1 MRHFLLLLVF
11 LFVSN
16 SLKAQQAWLHPD
28 LEAKVQRGEKGNI
41 RIGILLHE
49 QINAL
54 QLKYDMAAA
63 GFTAEQRARTVIRQ
77 ALELQ
82 EGHQKPF
89 LRKITEKYPEITIA
103 HAYWIANVVLVDMP
117 LSLLPEL
124 QREPEIFWL
133 FADDSYLTGLVEPVA
148 VEALET
154 PEIAN
159 GREPG
164 LNVINAPALWA
175 MGYTGRNRKA
185 FTVDTGTWTDHP
197 ALARRFLGNH
207 RPLNEGWFSL
217 ESNFPV
223 DRPSHHGTHVN
234 GTILGL
240 DTATRDTIGVAFN
253 AYFMASNPLTHSNLT
268 PLSINLMSFEW
279 AMNPDGDTS
288 TVSDIPDVINNS
300 WGQAGGPDTTICV
313 SWATQIFNMVEAAG
327 VAITFSAGNE
337 GPGPA
342 TVKHPQ
348 FVNTSDVNIFSI
360 GAIDGNNASL
370 PIAGFSSR
378 GPSLC
383 GQTGSLLIKPE
394 VVAPGV
400 NVRSAFGKTGYG
412 SLSGTSMS
420 CPHVSGAVVLLKEAF
435 PQLGGDSLLYALYVS
450 AIDMGDPGED
460 NTFGRGRID
469 LLAAYNYL
477 AQRHTPMAA
486 RRGQDLAAGAINLP
500 ANNTI
505 CAEDHLNGLNLFF
518 PALNLGDSIIP
529 MLQLRYSLNGSPW
542 QSSLLPVNLGPQQ
555 SANLFAGPLAYKNG
569 WNELQIELRIPGQS
583 QEIDEI
589 NNFRSVRFFVS
600 PRDTSSP
607 RPGWSAYFPVP
618 ADQFVRDSLVQ
629 IVDRNGDDIS
639 WDTASVGGLNRDS
652 KAFVMRH
659 TAYALRQ
666 RQQDDLL
673 TRSFVSIDPNY
684 GAINQ
689 ISFKLAYRNRNSSF
703 RDSLRVSLECDC
715 GRQSQTLYY
724 SGGDSMRT
732 YAAGNVPSDSSHW
745 RHFSFSGFSPFL
757 QEGCQVRFRSIN
769 DFGGNLYIGDL
780 LVSGSAATG
789 IPSFGTADWEIFPN
803 PGHAVL
809 KVRSQLPLKSI
820 QVLDI
825 RGKTVY
831 WQATDQ
837 QHHLELQLE
846 TLAPGL
852 YFIQGESNA
861 GISVKKWIK
870 Q

>member
-1 MRHFLLLLVF
+1 MRKLLILTFLILG
-11 LFVSN
+11 SN
-16 SLKAQQAWLHPD
+16 AHAQQAWLHPE
-28 LEAKVQRGEKGNI
+28 LEAKLQRGEKGNI
-41 RIGILLHE
+41 RIGLLLHE
-49 QINAL
+49 QLNAL

-63 GFTAEQRARTVIRQ
+63 GMTAEQRARTVIRK

-82 EGHQKPF
+82 ERHQKPF
-89 LRKITEKYPEITIA
+89 LARITEKYPEITIA

-117 LSLLPEL
+117 LDLVPAL
-124 QREPEIFWL
+124 QRESEIFWM
-133 FADDSYLTGLVEPVA
+133 FADESYMTGLVEPVS
-148 VEALET
+148 VEVLET
-154 PEIAN
+154 PEVAN

-207 RPLNEGWFSL
+207 RPLSEGWFSL

-253 AYFMASNPLTHSNLT
+253 AYFMASNPLTQSNLT

-288 TVSDIPDVINNS
+288 TVIDIPDVINNS

-360 GAIDGNNASL
+360 GAIDGNNAAL

-400 NVRSAFGKTGYG
+400 NVRSAYGKTGYG

-435 PQLGGDSLLYALYVS
+435 PQLGGDSLLYALYAS

-469 LLAAYNYL
+469 VLAAYNYL
-477 AQRHTPMAA
+477 AQRHTATPA
-486 RRGQDLAAGAINLP
+486 RRGYDLAAGTINLP
-500 ANNTI
+500 PFSTI
-505 CAEDHLNGLNLFF
+505 CADEHSGGLYLTV
-518 PALNLGDSIIP
+518 PALNLGDSLIP
-529 MLQLRYSLNGSPW
+529 MAQLRYALNGGFT
-542 QSSLLPVNLGPQQ
+542 QTSLLPVNLAPQQ
-555 SANLFAGPLAYKNG
+555 RVNLPMGPLAFQDG
-569 WNELQIELRIPGQS
+569 WNELQIELRIPGQG
-583 QEIDEI
+583 QEIDDI

-607 RPGWSAYFPVP
+607 RPGWSAYYPVP

-629 IVDRNGDDIS
+629 IIDRNNDDLS
-639 WDTASVGGLNRDS
+639 WDTASVGGLQRDAM
-652 KAFVMRH
+652 AFVVKH
-659 TAYALRQ
+659 TAYPLRQ

-673 TRSFVSIDPNY
+673 TRSFVSINPNY
-684 GAINQ
+684 AAVNE

-703 RDSLRVSLECDC
+703 RDSLRITLECDC
-715 GRQSQTLYY
+715 GRQIQTLYY

-732 YAAGNVPSDSSHW
+732 YTAGNVPSDSSHW
-745 RHFSFSGFSPFL
+745 RAFTFNGFNSFM
-757 QEGCQVRFRSIN
+757 QNGCQLRFRSTN
-769 DFGGNLYIGDL
+769 DFGGNIYIGDL
-780 LVSGSAATG
+780 LVTGFTATG
-789 IPSFGTADWEIFPN
+789 IPSFSAADWEIFPN
-803 PGHAVL
+803 PGSTWV
-809 KVRSQLPLKSI
+809 KIRSQQPLQNI
-820 QVLDI
+820 RVLDLQGRLLQQVSAEQQLQWELKLDNLATGI
-825 RGKTVY
+825 YLIEGETKSGK
-831 WQATDQ
+831 
-837 QHHLELQLE
+837 
-846 TLAPGL
+846 
-852 YFIQGESNA
+852 
-861 GISVKKWIK
+861 SVKKWIK

>member
-1 MRHFLLLLVF
+1 MRKLLFLSF
-11 LFVSN
+11 LFFCSF
-16 SLKAQQAWLHPD
+16 SQAQQAWLHPE
-28 LEAKVQRGEKGNI
+28 LEAKLQRGEKGNI
-41 RIGILLHE
+41 RIGLLLHE

-63 GFTAEQRARTVIRQ
+63 GMTAEQRARVVIRR

-82 EGHQKPF
+82 ERHQKPF
-89 LRKITEKYPEITIA
+89 LDKITNKYPEITIA

-117 LSLLPEL
+117 LDLVPAL
-124 QREPEIFWL
+124 QRETEIFWM
-133 FADDSYLTGLVEPVA
+133 FADESYMTGLVEPVEA
-148 VEALET
+148 KALET
-154 PEIAN
+154 PEVAN

-288 TVSDIPDVINNS
+288 TVNDIPDVINNS

-360 GAIDGNNASL
+360 GAIDGNNAAL

-435 PQLGGDSLLYALYVS
+435 PQLGGDSLLYALYAS

-460 NTFGRGRID
+460 NIFGRGRID
-469 LLAAYNYL
+469 VLAAYQYL
-477 AQRHTPMAA
+477 TQRHTPTPA
-486 RRGQDLAAGAINLP
+486 RRGYDLAAGAINLP
-500 ANNTI
+500 AFNTI

-518 PALNLGDSIIP
+518 PALNLGDSLIP
-529 MLQLRYSLNGSPW
+529 MVQLRYSLNGSAW
-542 QSSLLPVNLGPQQ
+542 QSSLLPVNLAPQQ
-555 SANLFAGPLAYKNG
+555 RANLFAGPLTYQNG
-569 WNELQIELRIPGQS
+569 WNELQIELRIPGQN

-589 NNFRSVRFFVS
+589 NNFRSVRFFVT

-618 ADQFVRDSLVQ
+618 ANQFVRDSLVQ
-629 IVDRNGDDIS
+629 IIDRTSDDIT
-639 WDTASVGGLNRDS
+639 WDTASVGGLQRDN
-652 KAFVMRH
+652 KAFVMKH
-659 TAYALRQ
+659 TAYAVRQ

-673 TRSFVSIDPNY
+673 TRSFVSINPNY
-684 GAINQ
+684 GAINE

-703 RDSLRVSLECDC
+703 RDSLRVTLECDC

-732 YAAGNVPSDSSHW
+732 YGAGNVPSDSSHW
-745 RHFSFSGFSPFL
+745 RHFSFSGFNSFL
-757 QEGCQVRFRSIN
+757 QNGCQVRFRSTN

-780 LVSGSAATG
+780 LVTGLTATG
-789 IPSFGTADWEIFPN
+789 IPSFGAADWEIYPN
-803 PGHAVL
+803 PGSTWL
-809 KVRSQLPLKSI
+809 KIRSQQPLSSI
-820 QVLDI
+820 RVLDLQG
-825 RGKTVY
+825 RSLQQVQTE
-831 WQATDQ
+831 Q
-837 QHHLELQLE
+837 QHQWELSLEN
-846 TLAPGL
+846 LAPGIYL
-852 YFIQGESNA
+852 IEGETKS
-861 GISVKKWIK
+861 GKSVKKWIK

>member
-1 MRHFLLLLVF
+1 MQKLAIILTF
-11 LFVSN
+11 LFVH
-16 SLKAQQAWLHPD
+16 SLAFGQQAWLHPE
-28 LEAKVQRGEKGNI
+28 LEAKLQRGEKGNI
-41 RIGILLHE
+41 RIGLLLHE
-49 QINAL
+49 QVNAL
-54 QLKYDMAAA
+54 QLKYDMAAERM
-63 GFTAEQRARTVIRQ
+63 TAEQRAKTVIRK
-77 ALELQ
+77 ALALQ
-82 EGHQKPF
+82 EKHQKPF
-89 LRKITEKYPEITIA
+89 LNKLAEKYPEITIA

-117 LSLLPEL
+117 LDLVPEL
-124 QREPEIFWL
+124 QRESEIFWM
-133 FADDSYLTGLVEPVA
+133 FADESYLTGLVEPISAEV
-148 VEALET
+148 LET
-154 PEIAN
+154 PEVAN

-164 LNVINAPALWA
+164 LNVINAPALWS

-197 ALARRFLGNH
+197 ALKHRFLGNYK
-207 RPLNEGWFSL
+207 PLHEGWFSL

-400 NVRSAFGKTGYG
+400 NVRSAYGKTGYG

-435 PQLGGDSLLYALYVS
+435 PQLGGDSLLYALYAS
-450 AIDMGDPGED
+450 AIDMGNPGED

-469 LLAAYNYL
+469 VLAAYYYL
-477 AQRHTPMAA
+477 AQRHVPVPA
-486 RRGQDLAAGAINLP
+486 RRGFDVGLSIQQPGGLEGLCAANLP
-500 ANNTI
+500 
-505 CAEDHLNGLNLFF
+505 NGISLPVSLRN
-518 PALNLGDSIIP
+518 AGDSTIQSI
-529 MLQLRYSLNGSPW
+529 LLRYRINGNAW
-542 QSSLLPVNLGPQQ
+542 VQQTIASSLAVNQ
-555 SANLFAGPLAYKNG
+555 SLVQNLSGIPFRAG
-569 WNELQIELRIPGQS
+569 WNELELTASLPGIAR
-583 QEIDEI
+583 EIDEI
-589 NNFRSVRFFVS
+589 NNFRSVRFYVS
-600 PRDTSSP
+600 YTDTLALAGNP
-607 RPGWSAYFPVP
+607 TFYAIK
-618 ADQFVRDSLVQ
+618 ADDFVRDSSLQ
-629 IVDRNGDDIS
+629 IINRQNDDVT
-639 WDTASVGGLNRDS
+639 WDTVSVIGLQRDS

-659 TAYALRQ
+659 ANYGVRQ

-673 TRSFVSIDPNY
+673 TRQYVGGFGIASGFEEV
-684 GAINQ
+684 
-689 ISFKLAYRNRNSSF
+689 SFKLAYRNRNTSF
-703 RDSLRVSLECDC
+703 RDSLRVTVECNC
-715 GRQSQTLYY
+715 GSQVQTLYY

-732 YAAGNVPSDSSHW
+732 YAGGTAPSDSSHW
-745 RHFSFSGFSPFL
+745 RSFVFRNFGLMQGP
-757 QEGCQVRFRSIN
+757 CQFRFRTIN
-769 DFGGNLYIGDL
+769 DFGGNIYVGDL
-780 LVSGSAATG
+780 MVRASTG
-789 IPSFGTADWEIFPN
+789 VGVNQLQANEVKVYPN
-803 PGHAVL
+803 PAKHELIVEAIE
-809 KVRSQLPLKSI
+809 PLV
-820 QVLDI
+820 QVNIRDI
-825 RGKTVY
+825 HGRLLL
-831 WQATDQ
+831 
-837 QHHLELQLE
+837 QHHAGYELRHSIDINHLAIGVYLLEAE
-846 TLAPGL
+846 
-852 YFIQGESNA
+852 NA
-861 GISVKKWIK
+861 SGRVVKRWVK

>member
-1 MRHFLLLLVF
+1 MRYTSSLLLL
-11 LFVSN
+11 LLLSSN
-16 SLKAQQAWLHPD
+16 LLAQQAWLHPE
-28 LEAKVQRGEKGNI
+28 LEAKVQRGEKGSL

-49 QINAL
+49 QVNAL
-54 QLKYDMAAA
+54 QLKYNMAAA
-63 GFTAEQRARTVIRQ
+63 GFSAEQKAKTVIKE
-77 ALELQ
+77 ALALQ
-82 EGHQKPF
+82 QTSQKPF
-89 LRKITEKYPEITIA
+89 LSKITEKYPEISLV
-103 HAYWIANVVLVDMP
+103 HAFWIANVVLVDMP
-117 LSLLPEL
+117 LELVPAL

-133 FADDSYLTGLVEPVA
+133 FADDNYLTGLVEPVTTE
-148 VEALET
+148 VLET
-154 PEIAN
+154 PEVAN

-164 LNVINAPALWA
+164 LNVINAPAMWA

-197 ALARRFLGNH
+197 ALKHRFLGNYKA
-207 RPLNEGWFSL
+207 LGEGWFSL

-240 DTATRDTIGVAFN
+240 DTATRDTIGAAFN

-348 FVNTSDVNIFSI
+348 FVNTTNVNIFSI
-360 GAIDGNNASL
+360 GAIDGNNAAL

-400 NVRSAFGKTGYG
+400 NVRSAYGKTGYG

-435 PQLGGDSLLYALYVS
+435 PQLGGDSLLYALYAS

-469 LLAAYNYL
+469 VLAAYQYL
-477 AQRHTPMAA
+477 AQRHIPSPA
-486 RRGQDLAAGAINLP
+486 RQGYDIALGVTEPGSIDRLCAGNL
-500 ANNTI
+500 T
-505 CAEDHLNGLNLFF
+505 NGLPISIQLRNT
-518 PALNLGDSIIP
+518 GDSTIQSASI
-529 MLQLRYSLNGSPW
+529 RYRTNKQNW
-542 QSSLLPVNLGPQQ
+542 QQQNVNTSLLVNQ
-555 SANLFAGPLAYKNG
+555 SVAQNINISNFRAG
-569 WNELQIELRIPGQS
+569 WNEVEFQASIAGVS
-583 QEIDEI
+583 NEIDEI
-589 NNFRSVRFFVS
+589 NNYRSIRFYVGYT
-600 PRDTSSP
+600 DTLAIGGGPSFY
-607 RPGWSAYFPVP
+607 AIK
-618 ADQFVRDSLVQ
+618 ADDFVRDSSVQ
-629 IVDRNGDDIS
+629 IINRQNDDVS
-639 WDTASVGGLNRDS
+639 WDTVTVTGLARDA

-659 TAYALRQ
+659 ANYGVRQ

-673 TRSFVSIDPNY
+673 TRSYTGGFGLAS
-684 GAINQ
+684 GFEE
-689 ISFKLAYRNRNSSF
+689 ISFKLAYRNRNTAF
-703 RDSLRVSLECDC
+703 RHSLRVTVECDC
-715 GRQSQTLYY
+715 GQQVQTLYY

-732 YAAGNVPSDSSHW
+732 YQGGSAPSDSSHW
-745 RHFSFSGFSPFL
+745 RHFSFRNINLMQGPCTF
-757 QEGCQVRFRSIN
+757 RFRTIN
-769 DFGGNLYIGDL
+769 DFGGNVYVGDL
-780 LVSGSAATG
+780 LVRAATG
-789 IPSFGTADWEIFPN
+789 VGTYSPQRDEVRVYPN
-803 PGHAVL
+803 PAHDLLMIESLDPVY
-809 KVRSQLPLKSI
+809 KVTLRDLQGRSL
-820 QVLDI
+820 QVHLAMGQHNFTLEVI
-825 RGKTVY
+825 R
-831 WQATDQ
+831 
-837 QHHLELQLE
+837 
-846 TLAPGL
+846 LAPGVYL
-852 YFIQGESNA
+852 IEAENA
-861 GISVKKWIK
+861 GSKVIKRWVK

>member
-1 MRHFLLLLVF
+1 MRKLAFFLTF
-11 LFVSN
+11 LFFGQWAA
-16 SLKAQQAWLHPD
+16 AQQAWLHPE
-28 LEAKVQRGEKGNI
+28 LEAKLQRGEKGNI
-41 RIGILLHE
+41 RVGLLLHE
-49 QINAL
+49 QVNAL

-63 GFTAEQRARTVIRQ
+63 GLTVEQRAKTVIRR

-82 EGHQKPF
+82 EKHQKPF
-89 LRKITEKYPEITIA
+89 LSKITEKYPEITIA

-117 LSLLPEL
+117 LDLVPQL
-124 QREPEIFWL
+124 QRETEIFWM
-133 FADDSYLTGLVEPVA
+133 FADDSYLTSLVEPVSA
-148 VEALET
+148 EALES
-154 PEIAN
+154 PEVAN

-164 LNVINAPALWA
+164 LNVINAPAMWA

-197 ALARRFLGNH
+197 ALNHRFLGNYK
-207 RPLNEGWFSL
+207 PLNEGWFSL
-217 ESNFPV
+217 ESDFPV

-240 DTATRDTIGVAFN
+240 DTATRDTIGAAFN

-360 GAIDGNNASL
+360 GAIDGNNAAL

-400 NVRSAFGKTGYG
+400 NVRSAYGKTGYG

-435 PQLGGDSLLYALYVS
+435 PQLGGDSLLYALYAS

-460 NTFGRGRID
+460 NVFGRGRID
-469 LLAAYNYL
+469 VLAAYNYL
-477 AQRHTPMAA
+477 AQRHLPVPA
-486 RRGQDLAAGAINLP
+486 RRGFDVAVSMQQPGGLEGLCAGNLP
-500 ANNTI
+500 
-505 CAEDHLNGLNLFF
+505 NGISLPVSLRN
-518 PALNLGDSIIP
+518 AGDSTIQSI
-529 MLQLRYSLNGSPW
+529 LLRYRINGNAW
-542 QSSLLPVNLGPQQ
+542 QQQTITSSLAVNQ
-555 SANLFAGPLAYKNG
+555 NLVQNLSGIPFREG
-569 WNELQIELRIPGQS
+569 WNELELTASLPGIA

-589 NNFRSVRFFVS
+589 NNFRSIRFYVS
-600 PRDTSSP
+600 HTDTLAIAGNP
-607 RPGWSAYFPVP
+607 TFYTIK
-618 ADQFVRDSLVQ
+618 ADDFVRDSSLQ
-629 IVDRNGDDIS
+629 IINRQNDDVT
-639 WDTASVGGLNRDS
+639 WDTVSVIGLQRDS

-659 TAYALRQ
+659 ANYGVRQ

-673 TRSFVSIDPNY
+673 TRQYVGGFGNASGFEEV
-684 GAINQ
+684 
-689 ISFKLAYRNRNSSF
+689 SFKLAYRNRNTSF
-703 RDSLRVSLECDC
+703 RDSLRVTVECNC
-715 GRQSQTLYY
+715 GSQVQTLYY

-732 YAAGNVPSDSSHW
+732 YAGGTAPSDSSHW
-745 RHFSFSGFSPFL
+745 RSFVFRNFGLMQGP
-757 QEGCQVRFRSIN
+757 CQFRFRTIN
-769 DFGGNLYIGDL
+769 DFGGNIYVGDL
-780 LVSGSAATG
+780 LVRASSGVGVNQLQAN
-789 IPSFGTADWEIFPN
+789 EVKVFPN
-803 PGHAVL
+803 PATDKL
-809 KVRSQLPLKSI
+809 IIEAIEPLV
-820 QVLDI
+820 QVNIRDLQGRLLMQQNAAYQMRHTLDI
-825 RGKTVY
+825 HALATGVYLVEAENASGKV
-831 WQATDQ
+831 
-837 QHHLELQLE
+837 
-846 TLAPGL
+846 
-852 YFIQGESNA
+852 
-861 GISVKKWIK
+861 VKRWVK

>member
-1 MRHFLLLLVF
+1 MRNLILLTF
-11 LFVSN
+11 LFIGSIAH
-16 SLKAQQAWLHPD
+16 AQQAWLHPE
-28 LEAKVQRGEKGNI
+28 LEAKLQRGEKGNI
-41 RIGILLHE
+41 RIGLLLHE
-49 QINAL
+49 QVNAL

-63 GFTAEQRARTVIRQ
+63 GMTAEQRARTVIRR
-77 ALELQ
+77 ALELR
-82 EGHQKPF
+82 ENHQKPF
-89 LRKITEKYPEITIA
+89 LNKIAEKYPEITIA

-117 LSLLPEL
+117 LELVPAL
-124 QREPEIFWL
+124 QRESEIFWM
-133 FADDSYLTGLVEPVA
+133 FADESYLTGLVEPVSTE
-148 VEALET
+148 VLET

-164 LNVINAPALWA
+164 LNVINAPAMWA

-197 ALARRFLGNH
+197 ALKHRFLGNYK
-207 RPLNEGWFSL
+207 PLHEGWFSL
-217 ESNFPV
+217 ESDFPV

-240 DTATRDTIGVAFN
+240 DTATRDTIGAAFN

-288 TVSDIPDVINNS
+288 TVNDIPDVINNS

-360 GAIDGNNASL
+360 GAIDGNNAAL

-400 NVRSAFGKTGYG
+400 NVRSAYGKTGYG

-435 PQLGGDSLLYALYVS
+435 PQLGGDSLLYALYAS
-450 AIDMGDPGED
+450 AIDMGGPGED

-469 LLAAYNYL
+469 VLAAYNYL
-477 AQRHTPMAA
+477 AQRHVPVPA
-486 RRGQDLAAGAINLP
+486 RRGFDVALSIPQPGGLEGLCAGDLP
-500 ANNTI
+500 
-505 CAEDHLNGLNLFF
+505 NGLGLPITFRNT
-518 PALNLGDSIIP
+518 GDSTIQSV
-529 MLQLRYSLNGSPW
+529 LLRYRINGQAWLQQTFTST
-542 QSSLLPVNLGPQQ
+542 LAVNQGQVQ
-555 SANLFAGPLAYKNG
+555 NISGIAFRAG
-569 WNELQIELRIPGQS
+569 WNELEMIASLPGIS
-583 QEIDEI
+583 REIDEI

-600 PRDTSSP
+600 YTDTLALGGNP
-607 RPGWSAYFPVP
+607 TFYTIK
-618 ADQFVRDSLVQ
+618 ADDFVRDSSVQ
-629 IVDRNGDDIS
+629 IINRQNDDVS
-639 WDTASVGGLNRDS
+639 WDTVTVLGLQRDS

-659 TAYALRQ
+659 ANYGVRQ

-673 TRSFVSIDPNY
+673 TRQYVGGFGIASGFEEV
-684 GAINQ
+684 
-689 ISFKLAYRNRNSSF
+689 SFKLAYRNRNTSF
-703 RDSLRVSLECDC
+703 RDSLRVTVECDC
-715 GRQSQTLYY
+715 GSQVQTLYY

-732 YAAGNVPSDSSHW
+732 YAGGTAPSDSSHW
-745 RHFSFSGFSPFL
+745 RNFVFRNISLL
-757 QEGCQVRFRSIN
+757 QGPCQFRFRTIN
-769 DFGGNLYIGDL
+769 DFGGNVYIGDL
-780 LVSGSAATG
+780 LVRASSGVGVNQLRAN
-789 IPSFGTADWEIFPN
+789 EIKVFPN
-803 PGHAVL
+803 P
-809 KVRSQLPLKSI
+809 
-820 QVLDI
+820 
-825 RGKTVY
+825 
-831 WQATDQ
+831 ATDQ
-837 QHHLELQLE
+837 LILEAIDPLLQVRIRDL
-846 TLAPGL
+846 
-852 YFIQGESNA
+852 QGRLLLQQNA
-861 GISVKKWIK
+861 GYQLRHSMDVHALTPGIYLVEAENASGKVIKRWVK

>member
-1 MRHFLLLLVF
+1 MRRLAILLTFLLLNVLA
-11 LFVSN
+11 N
-16 SLKAQQAWLHPD
+16 AQQAWLHPE
-28 LEAKVQRGEKGNI
+28 LEAKLQRGEKGNI
-41 RIGILLHE
+41 RIGLLLHE
-49 QINAL
+49 QVNAL

-63 GFTAEQRARTVIRQ
+63 GMTAEQRARTVIRR

-82 EGHQKPF
+82 ESHQKPF
-89 LRKITEKYPEITIA
+89 LAKITEKYPEITIA
-103 HAYWIANVVLVDMP
+103 HAFWIANVVLVDMP
-117 LSLLPEL
+117 LELVPAL
-124 QREPEIFWL
+124 QRESEIFWI
-133 FADDSYLTGLVEPVA
+133 FADDSYLTGVVEPVS
-148 VEALET
+148 VEVLET
-154 PEIAN
+154 PEVAN

-207 RPLNEGWFSL
+207 RPLHEGWFSL

-240 DTATRDTIGVAFN
+240 DTATNDTIGVAFN

-279 AMNPDGDTS
+279 AMNPDGDTA
-288 TVSDIPDVINNS
+288 TVNDIPDVINNS

-337 GPGPA
+337 GPGPS

-360 GAIDGNNASL
+360 GAIDGNNSSL

-435 PQLGGDSLLYALYVS
+435 PQLGGDSLLYALYIS

-469 LLAAYNYL
+469 VLAAYNYL
-477 AQRHTPMAA
+477 ALRHTPAPA
-486 RRGQDLAAGAINLP
+486 RSGPDLAVGAVSLP

-505 CAEDHLNGLNLFF
+505 CAEDHLNGLTLYF
-518 PALNLGDSIIP
+518 PALNVGDSIIP
-529 MLQLRYSLNGSPW
+529 TVQLRYSLNGAAW

-555 SANLFAGPLAYKNG
+555 SASLFAGPLAYKNG
-569 WNELQIELRIPGQS
+569 WNELQIELRNPS
-583 QEIDEI
+583 QNQERDEI
-589 NNFRSVRFFVS
+589 NNFRSVRFFVT

-629 IVDRNGDDIS
+629 IVDRTADDIS
-639 WDTASVGGLNRDS
+639 WDTASVGGLSRDS

-684 GAINQ
+684 GAINE

-703 RDSLRVSLECDC
+703 RDSLRVTLDCDC

-745 RHFSFSGFSPFL
+745 RQFSFRGFSAFL

-769 DFGGNLYIGDL
+769 DFGGNLYVGDL
-780 LVSGSAATG
+780 LITGSAATG
-789 IPSFGTADWEIFPN
+789 IPVFGTADWEIFPN
-803 PGHAVL
+803 PSSGIL
-809 KVRSQLPLKSI
+809 MIRSQLPLRSI
-820 QVLDI
+820 RVFDLHGRVIKKVETSEQLQ
-825 RGKTVY
+825 
-831 WQATDQ
+831 W
-837 QHHLELQLE
+837 ELQLDE
-846 TLAPGL
+846 LEPGI
-852 YFIQGESNA
+852 YFVQSESRT
-861 GISVKKWIK
+861 GTSVKKWIK